1 MKHNGKPSWRSRT
14 IAMIK
19 ISRTTRCAF
28 PGPEVSARSL
38 PESRIPNCYSPFF
51 CHLLTAFCLLLSAC
65 GYHVAGKGDRLPPD
79 VKTIAIPIFVNKSP
93 RFKIEQTLSAAVTRE
108 FIERTKF
115 QITPDPAH
123 ADAVLRGTVTGV
135 SSGVAAFD
143 LTTGRASTL
152 MIQVIANVQL
162 VDSRTKKVLF
172 SNPSYAFREEYQISQ
187 SSPSLF
193 EEDEPA
199 LKRLSQ
205 DMARTLVTDILE
217 NF

>member
-1 MKHNGKPSWRSRT
+1 MNKTLK
-14 IAMIK
+14 
-19 ISRTTRCAF
+19 
-28 PGPEVSARSL
+28 SADHSTSIL
-38 PESRIPNCYSPFF
+38 FF
-51 CHLLTAFCLLLSAC
+51 CSLLLFGFCLISFGC

-79 VKTIAIPIFVNKSP
+79 IKTIAIPIFINKSP
-93 RFKIEQTLSAAVTRE
+93 RFKIEQTLSGAITRE

-115 QITPDPAH
+115 VITPNPAH

-135 SSGVAAFD
+135 SSGVASFD

-152 MIQVIANVQL
+152 LIQVIANVQL

-172 SNPSYAFREEYQISQ
+172 SNPSYVFREEYQISQ
-187 SSPSLF
+187 SSPALI